1 VYAIIDDI
9 NLLESSENTADLAAE
24 IKLFWVKLACVA
36 QKEETHRAIVISSSS
51 SYVTA
56 LKKKS
61 YVRKES
67 AFSHLKMKTNEEMNK
82 SIKNIFNFNFK
93 EN

>member
-1 VYAIIDDI
+1 M
-9 NLLESSENTADLAAE
+9 LESSENTPDLAPE
-24 IKLFWVKLACVA
+24 IKLFWVKLACVS
-36 QKEETHRAIVISSSS
+36 KMETHRAIVISSSS

-61 YVRKES
+61 YIIKDS
-67 AFSHLKMKTNEEMNK
+67 TFSDLKMKTDEEMNR